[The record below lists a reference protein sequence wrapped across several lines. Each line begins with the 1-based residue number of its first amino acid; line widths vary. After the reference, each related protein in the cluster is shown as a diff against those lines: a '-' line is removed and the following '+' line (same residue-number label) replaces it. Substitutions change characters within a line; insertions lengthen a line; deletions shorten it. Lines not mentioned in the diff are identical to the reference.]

1 MFFLSP
7 HLGNMTMQ
15 TPRIGIL
22 HIFFSFCGGGGGGG
36 GGGQVFFIS
45 ASWEHD
51 HANPENW
58 NFAYMSFYTQLGKN
72 KRAAIGIFSIQR
84 QINP

>member
-1 MFFLSP
+1 M
-7 HLGNMTMQ
+7 
-15 TPRIGIL
+15 
-22 HIFFSFCGGGGGGG
+22 
-36 GGGQVFFIS
+36 FFIS

-72 KRAAIGIFSIQR
+72 KRAAVGMHHTLTRNIF
-84 QINP
+84 NTKTN

>member
-1 MFFLSP
+1 
-7 HLGNMTMQ
+7 MQ

-22 HIFFSFCGGGGGGG
+22 HIFFFFFGGGGGSG
-36 GGGQVFFIS
+36 VFFIS

-72 KRAAIGIFSIQR
+72 KIAAVGMHHTLPRNIF
-84 QINP
+84 NTKTN

>member
-1 MFFLSP
+1 ML
-7 HLGNMTMQ
+7 

-22 HIFFSFCGGGGGGG
+22 HIFFVGGGGGGG
-36 GGGQVFFIS
+36 SYVFFIS
-45 ASWEHD
+45 ASCASWEHD

-72 KRAAIGIFSIQR
+72 KRAAVGMHHTLPRNIF
-84 QINP
+84 NAKTN